1 VTGRF
6 IFERPTYQ
14 FADASDIGQVQ
25 IAVGLA
31 RGADTDEREFCL
43 VNCFV
48 LIVRGPKTTRS
59 HCLSDD
65 FPDFGLDD
73 RGLAGV
79 YQVNLG
85 TDRIYADYFMT
96 IVGQAPGR
104 HRSDI
109 AHPEDTDL
117 HLDFL
122 SPVA

>member
-6 IFERPTYQ
+6 ICERPTYQ
-14 FADASDIGQVQ
+14 FTDASDIGQVQ

-31 RGADTDEREFCL
+31 RGANTDEREFCL

-48 LIVRGPKTTRS
+48 LIVRGPKTTGS
-59 HCLSDD
+59 HCFSDD

-73 RGLAGV
+73 GGLTGV
-79 YQVNLG
+79 YQVNLCA
-85 TDRIYADYFMT
+85 DRIYADYFMT
-96 IVGQAPGR
+96 VLGKTSRR

-117 HLDFL
+117 HRDIL